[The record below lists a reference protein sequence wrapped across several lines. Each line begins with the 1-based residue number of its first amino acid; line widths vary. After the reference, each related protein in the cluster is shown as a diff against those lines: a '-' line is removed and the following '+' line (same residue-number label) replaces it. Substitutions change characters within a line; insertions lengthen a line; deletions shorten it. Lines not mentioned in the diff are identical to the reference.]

1 MTAVFITGTG
11 TDIGKTFVATGLIQA
26 LRRAGRAVD
35 ALKPV
40 VTGFDDDVPGESD
53 PARLLAAL
61 ERPVTMEEIARIAPW
76 RFLAAL
82 SPDMAARFEGRAVDV
97 DAVIDFCQSAVAAA
111 EGVLLIEGVGGI
123 MVPLDERRT
132 VLDWMAALRL
142 PVILVT
148 GSYLGALS
156 HTLTALEVLARRGI
170 EVKTLVVSESAG
182 ATVPLGETLRTLA
195 NFAGRVPVASLPLLA
210 GGAVHPLFAELA
222 ARLG

>member
-1 MTAVFITGTG
+1 MTAVFISGTG
-11 TDIGKTFVATGLIQA
+11 TDIGKTFVAAGLIRA
-26 LRRAGRAVD
+26 LRREGRAVE

-40 VTGFDDDVPGESD
+40 VTGFDAAAAGESD

-61 ERPVTMEEIARIAPW
+61 ERPATAAEIARISPW

-97 DAVIDFCQSAVAAA
+97 NAVIAFCRGAAA
-111 EGVLLIEGVGGI
+111 AAHGVLLIEGIGGI

-142 PVILVT
+142 PVILVA

-156 HTLTALEVLARRGI
+156 HTLSALEVLAWRDI
-170 EVKTLVVSESAG
+170 EVRALVVSESAG
-182 ATVPLGETLRTLA
+182 ATVPLGETVRSLA
-195 NFAGRVPVASLPLLA
+195 NFAGRVPVAALPRLA
-210 GGAVHPLFAELA
+210 GGAAHPLFAELA